1 MPKNK
6 QKEIVAKIALEYKRA
21 QDYKQQAQS
30 KWQEVKELIERLI
43 YEATESQVPESPG
56 FPVMKRR
63 RSRKNASTR

>member
-6 QKEIVAKIALEYKRA
+6 QKEIAAKIALEYKRA

-43 YEATESQVPESPG
+43 YEATGVKSSAKLS
-56 FPVMKRR
+56 KRKR
-63 RSRKNASTR
+63 NKTTLP